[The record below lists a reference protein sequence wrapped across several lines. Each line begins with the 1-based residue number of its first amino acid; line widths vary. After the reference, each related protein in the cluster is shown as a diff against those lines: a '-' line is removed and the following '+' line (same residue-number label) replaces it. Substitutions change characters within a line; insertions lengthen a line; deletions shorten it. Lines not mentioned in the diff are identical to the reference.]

1 MWASLNAHLLQL
13 ESAESCELLNGGP
26 LGLKGPVPP
35 HNGTSDNPA
44 WIVAVQSTV
53 CVKPSESDTEQR
65 AEQATDSGPLFG
77 A

>member
-1 MWASLNAHLLQL
+1 M
-13 ESAESCELLNGGP
+13 
-26 LGLKGPVPP
+26 PP